1 MSAYTYPGV
10 YIQELPS
17 GVHTITGVATS
28 IAAFVGWASQGPTDE
43 ATLILSWQDFAT
55 QFGGLD
61 SRSYLGYA
69 VNQFFA
75 NGGQQAYIVRLT
87 DGTATPAALDITGL
101 VFDSSAKPAASTVTI
116 ISNSVSAW
124 VASTSYSLGD
134 LVTDSNNAVQRC
146 TTAGYSAATAP
157 AAWATTAGAIT
168 TDDNGIIPWA
178 PSTAYPTVGE
188 LVTDTNGHVQRCT
201 TPGTSDTTVPPWP
214 TTLGAITHEASP
226 STVVWTLV
234 ALGFVTWE
242 LVAASVGTGGLT
254 LSAVNPGLWG
264 GNYSVQIQPRTDDYT
279 RFTLS
284 VIYTNPTTLAQS
296 TVESFANLSLSPTDA
311 QSRYVV
317 NILNESSNFLNASMD
332 STTALAISQLPSLP
346 TAPLPS
352 TPAVAALSPGTDGAV
367 LQPTAT
373 AGTPGGFEGAL
384 LPSSGTGGVN
394 LLSTVPIFNILCVPG
409 EIDPQTIQDLQAFCV
424 GERAFLIVDSDPAVP
439 LAKLE
444 NGPNNLITGVNSIN
458 SALYFPW
465 VNSFDPQ
472 LNATRAFPPSGFVAG
487 LYAATDSA
495 RHVWKA
501 PAGIDASLTGE
512 SGLAITLTDPQNG
525 VLNVQAINCLR
536 NFRVYGDVIWG
547 SRTLRGNDEV
557 GSEWKYVPIRRF
569 ALYLESSLYDGTQ
582 WVVFEPNDETL
593 WGQVRL
599 NVGAFMQGLF
609 LQGAFAG
616 TTPQQAYFVKCDGEN
631 NPPASVAQGIVN
643 ILVGY
648 APLYPA
654 EFVVIQ
660 IQQQQLA
667 PTS

>member
-1 MSAYTYPGV
+1 
-10 YIQELPS
+10 
-17 GVHTITGVATS
+17 
-28 IAAFVGWASQGPTDE
+28 
-43 ATLILSWQDFAT
+43 
-55 QFGGLD
+55 
-61 SRSYLGYA
+61 
-69 VNQFFA
+69 
-75 NGGQQAYIVRLT
+75 
-87 DGTATPAALDITGL
+87 
-101 VFDSSAKPAASTVTI
+101 
-116 ISNSVSAW
+116 
-124 VASTSYSLGD
+124 
-134 LVTDSNNAVQRC
+134 
-146 TTAGYSAATAP
+146 
-157 AAWATTAGAIT
+157 
-168 TDDNGIIPWA
+168 
-178 PSTAYPTVGE
+178 
-188 LVTDTNGHVQRCT
+188 
-201 TPGTSDTTVPPWP
+201 
-214 TTLGAITHEASP
+214 
-226 STVVWTLV
+226 
-234 ALGFVTWE
+234 
-242 LVAASVGTGGLT
+242 
-254 LSAVNPGLWG
+254 
-264 GNYSVQIQPRTDDYT
+264 
-279 RFTLS
+279 
-284 VIYTNPTTLAQS
+284 
-296 TVESFANLSLSPTDA
+296 
-311 QSRYVV
+311 VV
-317 NILNESSNFLNASMD
+317 NIVNESSNFLNASMG
-332 STTALAISQLPSLP
+332 TPALAISQVPSLP

-352 TPAVAALSPGTDGAV
+352 TPAVAALSSGDDGAV
-367 LQPTAT
+367 LQPTTT
-373 AGTPGGFEGAL
+373 AGSPGGFETAL
-384 LPSSGTGGVN
+384 LPASGSGGVN

-409 EIDPQTIQDLQAFCV
+409 EFDPQTIQDLQAFCV
-424 GERAFLIVDSDPAVP
+424 GERAFLIVDSDPAATFSS
-439 LAKLE
+439 LQ
-444 NGPNNLITGVNSIN
+444 NGPNNSITGVNSIN
-458 SALYFPW
+458 SAFYFPW
-465 VNSFDPQ
+465 VNSFDSQ

-487 LYAATDSA
+487 LYAATDSS

-616 TTPQQAYFVKCDGEN
+616 TTPQQAYFVKCDAEN
-631 NPPASVAQGIVN
+631 NPPASVAQGIIN

>member
-1 MSAYTYPGV
+1 M
-10 YIQELPS
+10 
-17 GVHTITGVATS
+17 
-28 IAAFVGWASQGPTDE
+28 
-43 ATLILSWQDFAT
+43 
-55 QFGGLD
+55 
-61 SRSYLGYA
+61 
-69 VNQFFA
+69 N
-75 NGGQQAYIVRLT
+75 
-87 DGTATPAALDITGL
+87 
-101 VFDSSAKPAASTVTI
+101 I
-116 ISNSVSAW
+116 I
-124 VASTSYSLGD
+124 
-134 LVTDSNNAVQRC
+134 
-146 TTAGYSAATAP
+146 
-157 AAWATTAGAIT
+157 
-168 TDDNGIIPWA
+168 
-178 PSTAYPTVGE
+178 
-188 LVTDTNGHVQRCT
+188 
-201 TPGTSDTTVPPWP
+201 
-214 TTLGAITHEASP
+214 
-226 STVVWTLV
+226 
-234 ALGFVTWE
+234 
-242 LVAASVGTGGLT
+242 
-254 LSAVNPGLWG
+254 
-264 GNYSVQIQPRTDDYT
+264 
-279 RFTLS
+279 
-284 VIYTNPTTLAQS
+284 
-296 TVESFANLSLSPTDA
+296 
-311 QSRYVV
+311 
-317 NILNESSNFLNASMD
+317 NESSNFLNASMD

-346 TAPLPS
+346 TAPLAA
-352 TPAVAALSPGTDGAV
+352 TPAVAAFQPGHDGAV
-367 LQPTAT
+367 LQPTTT
-373 AGTPGGFEGAL
+373 AGTPGAFETAL

-394 LLSTVPIFNILCVPG
+394 LLSTVAIFNILCVPG

-424 GERAFLIVDSDPAVP
+424 GERAFLIVDSDPAATFSS
-439 LAKLE
+439 LQ
-444 NGPNNLITGVNSIN
+444 NGPNSLITGVNSIN

-465 VNSFDPQ
+465 VNSFDQQ

-487 LYAATDSA
+487 LYAATDSS

-582 WVVFEPNDETL
+582 WVVFEPNDDTL

-631 NPPASVAQGIVN
+631 NPPASVTQGIVN

-667 PTS
+667 QTS

>member
-28 IAAFVGWASQGPTDE
+28 IAAFAGWANMGPVDE
-43 ATLILSWQDFAT
+43 ATLVLSWQDFAS

-87 DGTATPAALDITGL
+87 DGTAKPATLDITGL
-101 VFDSSAKPAASTVTI
+101 VFDSGAAPAPSTVSIT
-116 ISNSVSAW
+116 SGAVSAW
-124 VASTSYSLGD
+124 APSTSYSIGA
-134 LVTDSNNAVQRC
+134 LVTDSNSAVQRC
-146 TTAGYSAATAP
+146 TSAGYSAPTAP
-157 AAWATTAGAIT
+157 TWATTAGATTTDSNGIT
-168 TDDNGIIPWA
+168 TWA
-178 PSTAYPTVGE
+178 ASHPYLVGD
-188 LVTDTNGHVQRCT
+188 LITDANGHVQRCT
-201 TPGTSDTTVPPWP
+201 TAGTSGATEPSPWP
-214 TTLGAITHEASP
+214 TTLGTTTDEAAP

-242 LVAASVGTGGLT
+242 LVASGVGSLT
-254 LSAVNPGLWG
+254 LSAVNPGIWG
-264 GNYSVQIQPRTDDYT
+264 ENYSVQIQPRTDDYT

-284 VIYTNPTTLAQS
+284 VIYTNPTTNAQS
-296 TVESFANLSLSPTDA
+296 TVESFANLSLTPTDP

-317 NILNESSNFLNASMD
+317 NIINESSNFLNASMG
-332 STTALAISQLPSLP
+332 TPALVISQVPSLP

-352 TPAVAALSPGTDGAV
+352 TPAVAALSSGVDGAV
-367 LQPTAT
+367 LQPTTT
-373 AGTPGGFEGAL
+373 AGTPGAFETAL
-384 LPSSGTGGVN
+384 LPSSGIGGVN

-424 GERAFLIVDSDPAVP
+424 GERAFLIVDSDPAATFSS
-439 LAKLE
+439 LQ
-444 NGPNNLITGVNSIN
+444 NGPNSTITGVNSIN

-487 LYAATDSA
+487 LYAATDSS

-582 WVVFEPNDETL
+582 WVVFEPNDDTL

-631 NPPASVAQGIVN
+631 NPPSSVAQGIIN

>member
-28 IAAFVGWASQGPTDE
+28 IAAFVGWANMGPVDE
-43 ATLILSWQDFAT
+43 ATLVLSWQDFAS
-55 QFGGLD
+55 QFGGLN

-87 DGTATPAALDITGL
+87 DGTAKPATLVIAGL
-101 VFDSSAKPAASTVTI
+101 VFDSSTKPAPSTVKITSGA
-116 ISNSVSAW
+116 ISAWAPSTDYSVGTLVTNSNNSVQ
-124 VASTSYSLGD
+124 L
-134 LVTDSNNAVQRC
+134 C
-146 TTAGYSAATAP
+146 TAAGYSGTP
-157 AAWATTAGAIT
+157 HPTWATTAGAIT
-168 TDDNGIIPWA
+168 TDNNGIAVWQSLHP
-178 PSTAYPTVGE
+178 YNVGD
-188 LVTDTNGHVQRCT
+188 LIIDTNGHVQRCT
-201 TPGTSDTTVPPWP
+201 TAGTSGPTEPTPWP
-214 TTLGAITHEASP
+214 TTLGTTTDDTGG

-234 ALGFVTWE
+234 AIGFVTWE
-242 LVAASVGTGGLT
+242 LVGSLT
-254 LSAVNPGLWG
+254 LSAINPGIWG
-264 GNYSVQIQPRTDDYT
+264 ENYSVQIQPRTDDYT

-284 VIYTNPTTLAQS
+284 VIYTNPTTNAQS
-296 TVESFANLSLSPTDA
+296 TVKSFANLSLNPTDP

-317 NILNESSNFLNASMD
+317 NIINEFSNFLNASMG
-332 STTALAISQLPSLP
+332 TPPLAISQVPSLP
-346 TAPLPS
+346 TPPPLPS
-352 TPAVAALSPGTDGAV
+352 TPAVAALSSGVDGAV
-367 LQPTAT
+367 LQPTTT
-373 AGTPGGFEGAL
+373 AGTPGAFETAL

-424 GERAFLIVDSDPAVP
+424 GERAFFIVDSDPAATFSS
-439 LAKLE
+439 LQ
-444 NGPNNLITGVNSIN
+444 NGPNSGITGVNSIN

-487 LYAATDSA
+487 LYAATDFA

-616 TTPQQAYFVKCDGEN
+616 TTPQQAYFVKCDAEN

-667 PTS
+667 QTS

>member
-17 GVHTITGVATS
+17 GQHTITGVATS
-28 IAAFVGWASQGPTDE
+28 IAAFVGWANQGPTDE
-43 ATLILSWQDFAT
+43 ASLVLSWLDFAN

-69 VNQFFA
+69 VNQFFL

-87 DGTATPAALDITGL
+87 DTAAKPATLDISGL
-101 VFDSSAKPAASTVTI
+101 VFDSSAAPSPSTVTI
-116 ISNSVSAW
+116 ISGAVSAW
-124 VASTSYSLGD
+124 APSTAYSLGAV
-134 LVTDSNNAVQRC
+134 VTDTNGAVQRC
-146 TTAGYSAATAP
+146 TSAGYSGASHPT
-157 AAWATTAGAIT
+157 WATTAGAIT
-168 TDDNGIIPWA
+168 TDNAIAAWA
-178 PSTAYPTVGE
+178 ASTVHAVGD

-201 TPGTSDTTVPPWP
+201 TAGTTDAAAPAWQ
-214 TTLGAITHEASP
+214 TTLGATTDEAAP

-234 ALGFVTWE
+234 ALGFITWE
-242 LVAASVGTGGLT
+242 LVAAGAGSLT

-264 GNYSVQIQPRTDDYT
+264 DSYSIQIQPRTDDYT
-279 RFTLS
+279 RFTLT

-296 TVESFANLSLSPTDA
+296 AVESFANLSLSPTDS
-311 QSRYVV
+311 QSRYIV
-317 NILNESSNFLNASMD
+317 NIVNESSSYLNASMG
-332 STTALAISQLPSLP
+332 STPLVISQVPSLP

-352 TPAVAALSPGTDGAV
+352 TPAVATLSSGDDGAV
-367 LQPTAT
+367 LQPNTTGFQTVLMAS
-373 AGTPGGFEGAL
+373 GG
-384 LPSSGTGGVN
+384 SGGVN
-394 LLSTVPIFNILCVPG
+394 FLGTVPIFNILCVPG
-409 EIDPQTIQDLQAFCV
+409 EVDPQTIQDLQAFCV
-424 GERAFLIVDSDPAVP
+424 NERAFLIVDSDPAAT
-439 LAKLE
+439 LSSLMQ
-444 NGPNNLITGVNSIN
+444 NGPNSLITGVNSIN

-472 LNATRAFPPSGFVAG
+472 LNATRAFPPCGFVAG
-487 LYAATDSA
+487 LYAATDSS

-536 NFRVYGDVIWG
+536 NFRVYGDVVWG

-557 GSEWKYVPIRRF
+557 GSEWKYVPLRRF
-569 ALYLESSLYDGTQ
+569 ALYLESSLYEGTQ

-593 WGQVRL
+593 WGQIRL
-599 NVGAFMQGLF
+599 NVGTFMQGLF

-616 TTPQQAYFVKCDGEN
+616 TTPQQAYFVKCDAEN

-660 IQQQQLA
+660 IQQIAQ
-667 PTS
+667 SS